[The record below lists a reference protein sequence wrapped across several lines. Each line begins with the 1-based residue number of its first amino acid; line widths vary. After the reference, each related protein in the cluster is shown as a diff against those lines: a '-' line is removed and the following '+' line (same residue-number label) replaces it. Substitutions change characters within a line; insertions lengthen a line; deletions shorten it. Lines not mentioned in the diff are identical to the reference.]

1 MGTVSIIFV
10 SVCLFIVVYALWEC
24 RDDMNDE

>member
-1 MGTVSIIFV
+1 MESAAIIVV
-10 SVCLFIVVYALWEC
+10 SVCLFVVAYALWNC

>member
-1 MGTVSIIFV
+1 MGTVSIIVV
-10 SVCLFIVVYALWEC
+10 SVCFFVIAYALWNC